1 MARPIRRPADD
12 DSTPSSRRVITAA
25 VAVALVIGL
34 PIGIAIGLAAVETPW
49 SARSSSGTA
58 APPEW
63 VAMPPLRATTRD
75 GTAVRARVAL
85 DVQSS
90 LTKATIQR
98 NTQQVGLLLEVSV
111 ASHNREQLRS
121 AEGIQGLSDDMRG
134 RINDYLGGDDDAV
147 RAVAIQDLLV
157 KPQ

>member
-1 MARPIRRPADD
+1 MTRTSRRPADD
-12 DSTPSSRRVITAA
+12 DSTPSSSRLVTAA
-25 VAVALVIGL
+25 AAVALVIGL
-34 PIGIAIGLAAVETPW
+34 PIGIAIGMAAVETPW
-49 SARSSSGTA
+49 SPKSGAA
-58 APPEW
+58 APPPEW
-63 VAMPPLRATTRD
+63 IAMPALRATTRD

-90 LTKATIQR
+90 LIKATIQR

-134 RINDYLGGDDDAV
+134 RINDYLGGDDEAV
-147 RAVAIQDLLV
+147 RSVAIQDLLV